1 MPHSPHTTPRWLL
14 RQVRAADLNDDGKVT
29 RSEAKRAANAKG
41 LGGRKKKAAKK

>member
-1 MPHSPHTTPRWLL
+1 MPHSPDSLLTPRWLL

-29 RSEAKRAANAKG
+29 KG